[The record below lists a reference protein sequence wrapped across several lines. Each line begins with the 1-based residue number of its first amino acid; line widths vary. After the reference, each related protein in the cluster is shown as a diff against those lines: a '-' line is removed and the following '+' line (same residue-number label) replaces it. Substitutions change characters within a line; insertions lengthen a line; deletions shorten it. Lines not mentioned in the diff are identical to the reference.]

1 MSYSYGNYFSNGNPK
16 SLNECF
22 WAKDYEE
29 SNSSRHDVWWIAFY
43 SGPNVNGNPR
53 ITFIHKLDR
62 WQTTHPR
69 DIDRRIPRMFCD
81 DWLWIFEENHIAWRC
96 PDFLPDNNDH
106 CHRNIEQSA
115 QMSFRKKD
123 NQQKHLRFNE
133 TNEEIILNDEV
144 QNCEHYY
151 RESIAEMKENQ
162 EISLDDFIADIV
174 VSLDAKYKELLCA
187 ETEIEKMGATAPN
200 IKGAETPKIQG
211 AGSPYIEGAQA
222 ETPYIEGAGSPYI
235 EGAQAETPYIEGAGS
250 PYIEGAQAETP
261 YTLGATSPDNLNII
275 EAPNPSSS
283 PFGGTSSPIVP
294 ISELHE
300 GHEVGGTTVSSPTPP
315 DVVLISAIPQVP
327 EVGGTS
333 VSNPDYSRL
342 AKIEKGKCILQRW
355 SALHKKDSSSP
366 RIDVAAAPS
375 PRDGIGVI
383 SLSSSDGPNIGIGS
397 ALFPRAGIGVTSPT
411 TLQKRLGTA
420 ATLPSRAGIGVPPAP
435 AGLSNAIPLAGS
447 AYAGVYP
454 FSTAATDLSYDFAA
468 DSPDNPFGPF
478 NSPSTA
484 SSGVYPFHC
493 TAAAFGFDDD
503 NPHDYTTAFYY
514 RRISSAS
521 GG

>member
-187 ETEIEKMGATAPN
+187 ETKIEKMGATAPN

-222 ETPYIEGAGSPYI
+222 ETPY
-235 EGAQAETPYIEGAGS
+235 
-250 PYIEGAQAETP
+250 
-261 YTLGATSPDNLNII
+261 TLGATSPDNLNII
-275 EAPNPSSS
+275 EATNSSSS
-283 PFGGTSSPIVP
+283 PCGGTSSPIVP

-327 EVGGTS
+327 QVGGTS

-375 PRDGIGVI
+375 PLDGIGVI

-420 ATLPSRAGIGVPPAP
+420 ATLPSRAGIGVPPAT

-484 SSGVYPFHC
+484 SPGSAGLYPFHR
-493 TAAAFGFDDD
+493 TEAAFGFDDD